1 MSLNPP
7 HNPLP
12 DGLPVPR
19 RYFAVGLLLT
29 ALVVVVL
36 DGTMANVALPSIAA
50 SFGADASTT
59 VLVVSSYQ
67 LAVLIALLPCGAL
80 GEIYGPRRVF
90 LIGIAIFTAASATCA
105 FAWNLPVLIGARFVQ
120 GLGGGALMS
129 LTMMNLRYVVPQR
142 RLGAII
148 GFNAMTVSVS
158 IAAGPAL
165 AGAMLSVAPWQW
177 LFAINIPLGL
187 TILVGG
193 RMLAP
198 TPGTKR
204 PLNAATVLTSA
215 LMFMLFFIGADRIT
229 RAPVFGVLL
238 VVAAVGCLLLL
249 LHMERDSRTPLIP
262 TDLLASPPF
271 RIAVI
276 ASVTCFSGQMLSYI
290 AIPFYLQHTLNMSA
304 ALAGLYMMPWP
315 IATVIVAPIAGR
327 LADRFKAAWLCG
339 IGGILFATGLLIAG
353 LSPPD
358 PKAVLFLVGTVFAGA
373 GFGLFQTP
381 NNRTLL
387 LSAPKARAGAAGAM
401 QGTARLTGQTIGAI
415 IMSIIFTTAATTNAP
430 NVALVIA
437 GLCVTVSALASF
449 SRVRFETTGGPG

>member
-1 MSLNPP
+1 M
-7 HNPLP
+7 
-12 DGLPVPR
+12 
-19 RYFAVGLLLT
+19 
-29 ALVVVVL
+29 VVVVM

-50 SFGADASTT
+50 SFRAEASST

-90 LIGIAIFTAASATCA
+90 LIGIAVFTTASATCA
-105 FAWNLPVLIGARFVQ
+105 FAWNLPVLVGARFVQ

-129 LTMMNLRYVVPQR
+129 LTMMNMRHVVPHRQ
-142 RLGAII
+142 LGTII
-148 GFNAMTVSVS
+148 GFNAMTVSFS
-158 IAAGPAL
+158 IAAGPAI
-165 AGAMLSVAPWQW
+165 AGAILSVASWQW

-187 TILVGG
+187 TILLAGKV
-193 RMLAP
+193 LAP

-204 PLNAATVLTSA
+204 SLHAATVLTSA
-215 LMFMLFFIGADRIT
+215 LMFILFFVGADRVT
-229 RAPVFGVLL
+229 RTPLVGAVLIAAAAGCLFVLL
-238 VVAAVGCLLLL
+238 
-249 LHMERDSRTPLIP
+249 HIERDSKTPLVP

-276 ASVTCFSGQMLSYI
+276 ASVTCFTGQMLSYI

-304 ALAGLYMMPWP
+304 ALVGLYMMPWP

-327 LADRFKAAWLCG
+327 LADRFKAAWLCA
-339 IGGILFATGLLIAG
+339 IGGLLFATGLLIAG
-353 LSPPD
+353 LAPPD
-358 PKAVLFLVGTVFAGA
+358 PKAILFLVGTVFAGA

-387 LSAPKARAGAAGAM
+387 LSAPKSRAGAAGAM

-415 IMSIIFTTAATTNAP
+415 VMSIIFTATSQASAP

-437 GLCVTVSALASF
+437 GLCVAGSALASF
-449 SRVRFETTGGPG
+449 SRVRFESKGGPG